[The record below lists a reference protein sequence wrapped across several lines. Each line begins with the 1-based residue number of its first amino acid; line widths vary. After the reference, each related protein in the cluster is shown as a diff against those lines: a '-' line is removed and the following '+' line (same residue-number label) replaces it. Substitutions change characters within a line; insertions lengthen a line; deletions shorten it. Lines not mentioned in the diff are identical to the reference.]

1 MGRKAK
7 TDLETELKRIEE
19 EAREKA
25 RKAEEL
31 RERIKRTR
39 IDDFA
44 RWCKR
49 NGIDPMQFYKLA
61 ITAEWGGKVKAL
73 YAEMTAPPVGVIK
86 PEPELVKTET
96 EISAEDN
103 IDDNES
109 IDDESI
115 EDETDEVEEDI
126 DEKADDGEI
135 EEEEEEDNGGEGNK
149 ESSLY

>member
-61 ITAEWGGKVKAL
+61 ITAEWGGEVKAL
-73 YAEMTAPPVGVIK
+73 YDLMTAEPKGVIKPTK

-96 EISAEDN
+96 EISTEDD
-103 IDDNES
+103 ITEDD
-109 IDDESI
+109 II
-115 EDETDEVEEDI
+115 EDESDAAEME
-126 DEKADDGEI
+126 ADDGEI
-135 EEEEEEDNGGEGNK
+135 EEKEDEEDESEDNK
-149 ESSLY
+149 ESAVF